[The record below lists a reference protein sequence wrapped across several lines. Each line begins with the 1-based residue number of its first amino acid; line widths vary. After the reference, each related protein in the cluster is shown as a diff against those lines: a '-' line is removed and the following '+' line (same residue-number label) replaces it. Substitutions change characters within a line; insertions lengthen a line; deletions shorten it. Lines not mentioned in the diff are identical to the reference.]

1 MNAAST
7 RRQLCAVLGA
17 ALLLLPP
24 VTSGAPAPAAS
35 RDPEGYPAMRRE
47 LRIGADVMRAALA
60 ESLPESLRVD
70 RVEAGYL
77 VEQGVLVLVE
87 LTRPWLRLQD
97 GRVRIDPE
105 TARLED
111 IPDMIHDILA
121 ELDLGLT
128 PHQQEELEELRAIRE
143 SARAVR
149 AEQRALRAELRERR
163 RALLRVEDA
172 ETAAAVGADIER
184 LRAELEALNQEE
196 LELEREADALRREMI
211 EGLPAEEPEAGVEP
225 TTVDDAVARA
235 VCGYGAT
242 FRSVP
247 ADQRLDVVVREPEV
261 TRYYVFRMD
270 RVRACQAGDIDAQ
283 ALLRQ
288 GYRYES

>member
-1 MNAAST
+1 MSAAPT
-7 RRQLCAVLGA
+7 RLCSVVLCA
-17 ALLLLPP
+17 ALLLLPAA
-24 VTSGAPAPAAS
+24 TRGAQAPAAS
-35 RDPEGYPAMRRE
+35 REPAGYPAMRRE

-60 ESLPESLRVD
+60 ENLPESLRVA

-77 VEQGVLVLVE
+77 VDQGVLVLVE

-97 GRVRIDPE
+97 GRVRIDPD

-128 PHQQEELEELRAIRE
+128 RHQQEELEELRAIRE

-172 ETAAAVGADIER
+172 ETAATVGADIER

-196 LELEREADALRREMI
+196 LELEREADALRREI
-211 EGLPAEEPEAGVEP
+211 TDGTPAEESQDGVEP
-225 TTVDDAVARA
+225 ATVDDAVARA

-242 FRSVP
+242 FRSLP
-247 ADQRLDVVVREPEV
+247 ADQRLDLVVREAEL

-270 RVRACQAGDIDAQ
+270 RVRACQEGNIDAQ

-288 GYRYES
+288 AYRYQS